1 MRQQLS
7 IFWLT
12 IDLLLC
18 NASNETGTNRQRGG
32 SDVGKLRDN
41 PTYVEYMNNVEH
53 NLKYRANRTP
63 DGNGIGGTQRD
74 NNIDDDTKIGNNI
87 KSGKARNI
95 PKSTKRNQVP
105 IPPPMPDSSTA
116 LRGSGIASP
125 EMQASNTNTAIS
137 NGTAASNDNGNTTQ
151 ASQGQGDDD
160 GASQGQGDDDA
171 SQGQGDE
178 DVASTAAGN
187 PASQDPTASKN
198 GSGKESKPIWFLR
211 ILRDKRVLIILFGLS
226 ALIIVLLFACILR
239 RIK

>member
-53 NLKYRANRTP
+53 NLKHRANRTP

-87 KSGKARNI
+87 KSGKAQNT

-116 LRGSGIASP
+116 PRGLGIASP
-125 EMQASNTNTAIS
+125 EMQASNTNTAI
-137 NGTAASNDNGNTTQ
+137 NNGNTTQ
-151 ASQGQGDDD
+151 
-160 GASQGQGDDDA
+160 A

-187 PASQDPTASKN
+187 PASQDSTASKN